1 MSVVAQSP
9 EVSTVVL
16 APTTDAPLLARRFL
30 TDQFAA
36 WKIAEDYLARVVISE
51 LVTNAY
57 RHGEGF
63 IVVRLFLDHDRLA
76 VLEVWDAGERR
87 PVVKPQDD
95 AALSGRGLQIVS
107 EMVKAWGVRS
117 LNEGGKAVWAKL
129 PIT

>member
-16 APTTDAPLLARRFL
+16 EPTDEAPLLARRFL
-30 TDQFAA
+30 SDQFAA
-36 WKIAEDYLARVVISE
+36 WKIADDYAACVVISE

-63 IVVRLFLDHDRLA
+63 IVVRLFQDLDGLA
-76 VLEVWDAGERR
+76 VLEVWDAGEHR
-87 PVVKPQDD
+87 PMIKPQDD
-95 AALSGRGLQIVS
+95 AALSGRGLQIIS
-107 EMVKAWGVRS
+107 EMAKTWGVRS

-129 PIT
+129 PVT

>member
-16 APTTDAPLLARRFL
+16 APTADAPLLARRFL